1 MDDQNNN
8 MWQAQSN
15 GSAVDLGPLAWV
27 VDALRET
34 LNTVRD
40 QLLYFSQEMQDAEGG
55 HLTTSDT
62 TTLRMAGQ
70 SLHDAVG
77 VLDVVERPAAAQVV
91 RVMEN
96 CLQRFVANPELC
108 TPEAIQALNQAGM
121 AVLDYLTHVLK
132 GGPDHSVG
140 LFPVYRKVAQ
150 LAGMERI
157 HPADL
162 WHHDWQWL
170 EVQEAPSALAQ
181 TGATSAS
188 AFLMGVLKVFQSQA
202 QQGVEDLE
210 RQAHR
215 VWAQSKTHEVRV
227 FWQLVTGFLQTLAV
241 QAVAF
246 DEYVKRQISRIAVQY
261 DLTQQGKIAINE
273 ITERLAQDMLYF
285 IALGQTSRQATGPM
299 PVAQAVAQ
307 RYGLNAVPVSGYDKL
322 LYGRV
327 DPAIRQELQR
337 EVATF
342 KELWADI
349 SAGDVRKLDALR
361 THLAPL
367 AAKMQTLWPDA
378 EAFAS
383 VLQEVVANVQQTG
396 QAPHPDVAMEVAT
409 SVLFL
414 EAALGSSQSDEAQF
428 NERAKLLAKRLQA
441 VQAGQPLEPLA
452 DWMEAL
458 YAQLNDKDSVARA
471 VSESRTT
478 LAEIEQD
485 LDDFFRHPQK
495 LEQARASVN
504 KLSKIIG
511 VLTMLDCEEASH
523 AVAAMVRQVQ
533 QLVDTSEKTGS
544 IDDPGSE
551 ADVLRLGNSLSAL
564 SFMLDMIG
572 YQPERARQLFRF
584 DEQQQELVHV
594 KTTLP
599 AASPSASPAMA
610 AMQPEAFKPESSP
623 AVVAASEQ
631 GKVDSFDRQM
641 AVPTAFAVA
650 APEAIPGTSFQ
661 KKTDNATSAAHESRS
676 EIAAEQD
683 DGIHDA
689 LIEDDELREIFL
701 EEAEEVIIN
710 ALITVDDL
718 QADMGDAAKLTNL
731 RRAFHTLKGSGR
743 MVGLASFGEAAWE
756 MERTLN
762 GWLADAKPATQP
774 LLQLANN
781 ALDVLGQWR
790 LAIANNQRAPWHHAA
805 FRQSATQMRE
815 QGVYLPIAQTAL
827 VPTPTHGDAAAV
839 AVTVTADAAETK
851 DAQPLP
857 ADLDDIWGMNVT
869 APKADAVGQQN
880 ESKRSESKQTE
891 QLPTAVPESPAVQD
905 LQPVGTVAETAE
917 EHASPIEHASS
928 QDQVASTEDIE
939 QVFKPSEITSE
950 EPAAG
955 QTEDEQHDIL
965 LNTLFAPDSAP
976 ATVSEPDVAADDAK
990 TSDLEALSHAWDS
1003 RFGELNQAMAEMGA
1017 IDALPTDD
1025 ALVKDALD
1033 AGAPAAVTEEA
1044 HLASSLAQDTEE
1056 QQAVTVFPAEEMEPP
1071 QWAHVAEP
1079 APTAAETVFDE
1090 ELLFAPEDDGVFDA
1104 SSVPTPASVMQH
1116 GVAGGVAEQ
1125 PTAQAEM
1132 EGAAETVAVPFEQVL
1147 PSMAATSGQAKE
1159 QGTAA
1164 GMEAA
1169 ATLSESVQPLQEAS
1183 HAEEMPGVVGI
1194 VSEEQSPHGEA
1205 AEQQTAAFAQP
1216 PQPPVFAEPADVVFA
1231 EQVPS
1236 FTPVSESDASVAPP
1250 TAAEVSPAV
1259 AGMMVNVEQQM
1270 LVLQDMV
1277 EGLPEEEIKRVGELS
1292 IPLALFNAY
1301 LNEADAWSRTLTQEL
1316 SEWVLDCTQPVP
1328 ESCAHLAHSLAGS
1341 SAAVGMAGLASIARG
1356 MEHAIDHLRNRT
1368 AKAEEAQ
1375 LLFHASEVL
1384 RQELHQFAAG
1394 VGRSLDM
1401 GLLVQLG
1408 AIVDNAPLSAV
1419 MQQQTAPFPVP
1430 TVSLAEAEK
1439 KIVQTAASI
1448 TEDTS
1453 EAVLPSAQQR
1463 EEHSVSAEG
1472 AVTEDGS
1479 ALFAAEPAFSSNE
1492 PEAGIVDAAVQEPA
1506 TLAPSADRN
1515 AEHSALPA
1523 GQQNAPS
1530 QLQDH
1535 LDPELFEIFRE
1546 EAETLMTQLSA
1557 AMRQWA
1563 ARPDNEG
1570 ARQEIMRLLHTF
1582 KGGARLAGAM
1592 RLGEMAHE
1600 MESAIGGWQHG
1611 AWSAQDIEP
1620 LQAMLDEMSQH
1631 FTELLQGGDS
1641 TSTTAAPVA
1650 AATPHKEQTQVAGSV
1665 ADVDNKT
1672 EAKPPEEHPAKSTL
1686 PNKKPGAAG
1695 AVAMPVATHVAV
1707 PQKSL
1712 QQVRVRANVLDHM
1725 LGQTGEIMTS
1735 RGRLESEVEQMR
1747 LAVHDMD
1754 DSLARLRTQLRDME
1768 LQAETQMQS
1777 RLSQASA
1784 SGASFDPL
1792 EFDRFTRVQELTR
1805 MMAESVNDVASV
1817 QRSMAR
1823 AVQSTEDSLL
1833 AQSRHTKELQGDLL
1847 RARMVEFDSLSER
1860 LYRLV
1865 RQASREVNKQVK
1877 LDIVGGNIEM
1887 DRTVVERIV
1896 PVFEHLLRNA
1906 IVHGIEDAQ
1915 QRSQAGKNPFGQIGI
1930 HLRQE
1935 GNDVYISVHDDGK
1948 GLDTARI
1955 RDKAVAQGL
1964 LTKGALISEEE
1975 AAQLIFQSGLST
1987 ADQVTS
1993 LAGRGV
1999 GMDVVRAEI
2008 TALGG
2013 HIEVKTRA
2021 QQGTEFLMVLPLTT
2035 AITQVVVLRVG
2046 ERQLGVPSY
2055 LVETVQRA
2063 TAKEI
2068 ELAYNMQ
2075 TYTVGEESLPF
2086 YWGGAMIAASHRS
2099 EDLAAK
2105 RQVVVVVRSA
2115 AQRLVMHVDAVEGTH
2130 EVVVK
2135 NLGPQ
2140 LERMPGLSG
2149 ITVLPS
2155 GKVLFIYN
2163 PVALAAVYGA
2173 QIRSFS
2179 KDWADP
2185 SILGEGIY
2193 ELGRADALAE
2203 PEKPLI
2209 MVVDD
2214 SITVRRV
2221 TERLLKREGYR
2232 VVLAADGMAALR
2244 ELAAE
2249 KPALIL
2255 SDIEMPQMDGFDL
2268 LRNIRNDQGL
2278 QDLPVVMITSRTA
2291 DKHRAHAEQLGATG
2305 YLGKPYQEEQLLE
2318 LIHQYARAG
2327 K

>member
-1 MDDQNNN
+1 M
-8 MWQAQSN
+8 
-15 GSAVDLGPLAWV
+15 
-27 VDALRET
+27 
-34 LNTVRD
+34 
-40 QLLYFSQEMQDAEGG
+40 
-55 HLTTSDT
+55 
-62 TTLRMAGQ
+62 
-70 SLHDAVG
+70 
-77 VLDVVERPAAAQVV
+77 
-91 RVMEN
+91 
-96 CLQRFVANPELC
+96 
-108 TPEAIQALNQAGM
+108 
-121 AVLDYLTHVLK
+121 
-132 GGPDHSVG
+132 
-140 LFPVYRKVAQ
+140 
-150 LAGMERI
+150 
-157 HPADL
+157 
-162 WHHDWQWL
+162 
-170 EVQEAPSALAQ
+170 
-181 TGATSAS
+181 
-188 AFLMGVLKVFQSQA
+188 
-202 QQGVEDLE
+202 
-210 RQAHR
+210 
-215 VWAQSKTHEVRV
+215 
-227 FWQLVTGFLQTLAV
+227 
-241 QAVAF
+241 
-246 DEYVKRQISRIAVQY
+246 
-261 DLTQQGKIAINE
+261 
-273 ITERLAQDMLYF
+273 
-285 IALGQTSRQATGPM
+285 
-299 PVAQAVAQ
+299 
-307 RYGLNAVPVSGYDKL
+307 
-322 LYGRV
+322 
-327 DPAIRQELQR
+327 
-337 EVATF
+337 
-342 KELWADI
+342 
-349 SAGDVRKLDALR
+349 
-361 THLAPL
+361 
-367 AAKMQTLWPDA
+367 
-378 EAFAS
+378 
-383 VLQEVVANVQQTG
+383 
-396 QAPHPDVAMEVAT
+396 
-409 SVLFL
+409 
-414 EAALGSSQSDEAQF
+414 
-428 NERAKLLAKRLQA
+428 
-441 VQAGQPLEPLA
+441 
-452 DWMEAL
+452 
-458 YAQLNDKDSVARA
+458 
-471 VSESRTT
+471 
-478 LAEIEQD
+478 
-485 LDDFFRHPQK
+485 
-495 LEQARASVN
+495 
-504 KLSKIIG
+504 
-511 VLTMLDCEEASH
+511 
-523 AVAAMVRQVQ
+523 
-533 QLVDTSEKTGS
+533 
-544 IDDPGSE
+544 
-551 ADVLRLGNSLSAL
+551 
-564 SFMLDMIG
+564 
-572 YQPERARQLFRF
+572 
-584 DEQQQELVHV
+584 
-594 KTTLP
+594 
-599 AASPSASPAMA
+599 
-610 AMQPEAFKPESSP
+610 
-623 AVVAASEQ
+623 
-631 GKVDSFDRQM
+631 
-641 AVPTAFAVA
+641 
-650 APEAIPGTSFQ
+650 
-661 KKTDNATSAAHESRS
+661 
-676 EIAAEQD
+676 
-683 DGIHDA
+683 
-689 LIEDDELREIFL
+689 
-701 EEAEEVIIN
+701 
-710 ALITVDDL
+710 
-718 QADMGDAAKLTNL
+718 
-731 RRAFHTLKGSGR
+731 
-743 MVGLASFGEAAWE
+743 
-756 MERTLN
+756 
-762 GWLADAKPATQP
+762 
-774 LLQLANN
+774 
-781 ALDVLGQWR
+781 
-790 LAIANNQRAPWHHAA
+790 
-805 FRQSATQMRE
+805 
-815 QGVYLPIAQTAL
+815 
-827 VPTPTHGDAAAV
+827 
-839 AVTVTADAAETK
+839 
-851 DAQPLP
+851 
-857 ADLDDIWGMNVT
+857 
-869 APKADAVGQQN
+869 
-880 ESKRSESKQTE
+880 
-891 QLPTAVPESPAVQD
+891 
-905 LQPVGTVAETAE
+905 
-917 EHASPIEHASS
+917 
-928 QDQVASTEDIE
+928 
-939 QVFKPSEITSE
+939 
-950 EPAAG
+950 
-955 QTEDEQHDIL
+955 
-965 LNTLFAPDSAP
+965 
-976 ATVSEPDVAADDAK
+976 
-990 TSDLEALSHAWDS
+990 
-1003 RFGELNQAMAEMGA
+1003 
-1017 IDALPTDD
+1017 
-1025 ALVKDALD
+1025 
-1033 AGAPAAVTEEA
+1033 
-1044 HLASSLAQDTEE
+1044 
-1056 QQAVTVFPAEEMEPP
+1056 
-1071 QWAHVAEP
+1071 
-1079 APTAAETVFDE
+1079 
-1090 ELLFAPEDDGVFDA
+1090 
-1104 SSVPTPASVMQH
+1104 
-1116 GVAGGVAEQ
+1116 
-1125 PTAQAEM
+1125 
-1132 EGAAETVAVPFEQVL
+1132 
-1147 PSMAATSGQAKE
+1147 
-1159 QGTAA
+1159 
-1164 GMEAA
+1164 
-1169 ATLSESVQPLQEAS
+1169 
-1183 HAEEMPGVVGI
+1183 
-1194 VSEEQSPHGEA
+1194 
-1205 AEQQTAAFAQP
+1205 
-1216 PQPPVFAEPADVVFA
+1216 
-1231 EQVPS
+1231 
-1236 FTPVSESDASVAPP
+1236 
-1250 TAAEVSPAV
+1250 
-1259 AGMMVNVEQQM
+1259 
-1270 LVLQDMV
+1270 
-1277 EGLPEEEIKRVGELS
+1277 
-1292 IPLALFNAY
+1292 
-1301 LNEADAWSRTLTQEL
+1301 
-1316 SEWVLDCTQPVP
+1316 
-1328 ESCAHLAHSLAGS
+1328 
-1341 SAAVGMAGLASIARG
+1341 
-1356 MEHAIDHLRNRT
+1356 
-1368 AKAEEAQ
+1368 
-1375 LLFHASEVL
+1375 
-1384 RQELHQFAAG
+1384 
-1394 VGRSLDM
+1394 
-1401 GLLVQLG
+1401 
-1408 AIVDNAPLSAV
+1408 
-1419 MQQQTAPFPVP
+1419 
-1430 TVSLAEAEK
+1430 
-1439 KIVQTAASI
+1439 
-1448 TEDTS
+1448 
-1453 EAVLPSAQQR
+1453 PSAQQR
-1463 EEHSVSAEG
+1463 AEHSVSVEG

-1479 ALFAAEPAFSSNE
+1479 ALFAAEPTFSNNE

-1506 TLAPSADRN
+1506 TLAPSADSN
-1515 AEHSALPA
+1515 AVHPALPA

-1592 RLGEMAHE
+1592 HLGEMAHE

-1620 LQAMLDEMSQH
+1620 LQAMLDEVSQH

-1641 TSTTAAPVA
+1641 TPATAAPVA
-1650 AATPHKEQTQVAGSV
+1650 AATPQKEQTQVAGFV
-1665 ADVDNKT
+1665 ADADNKT
-1672 EAKPPEEHPAKSTL
+1672 EAKPEEHLAKSTL
-1686 PNKKPGAAG
+1686 PNTKPGAAG
-1695 AVAMPVATHVAV
+1695 TVAMPVATHVVV

-1833 AQSRHTKELQGDLL
+1833 AQSRHTKELQDDLL

-1955 RDKAVAQGL
+1955 RDKAVTQGL

-1975 AAQLIFQSGLST
+1975 AVQLIFQSGLST

-2013 HIEVKTRA
+2013 HIEVKTRT

-2086 YWGGAMIAASHRS
+2086 YWGGGMIAASHRS
-2099 EDLAAK
+2099 EDMAAK

-2155 GKVLFIYN
+2155 GRVLFIYN

>member
-132 GGPDHSVG
+132 GGPDYSVG

-150 LAGMERI
+150 LAGRERI

-181 TGATSAS
+181 PGATSAS

-215 VWAQSKTHEVRV
+215 VWVQSKTHEVRV
-227 FWQLVTGFLQTLAV
+227 FWQLVTGLLQTLAV

-285 IALGQTSRQATGPM
+285 IALGQTNRQATGPM
-299 PVAQAVAQ
+299 PVAQAVAR

-322 LYGRV
+322 LYGKV

-361 THLAPL
+361 THLEPL

-383 VLQEVVANVQQTG
+383 VLQEVVAHVQQTG

-414 EAALGSSQSDEAQF
+414 EAALGSSQGDEAQF

-452 DWMEAL
+452 DWTEAL

-471 VSESRTT
+471 VGESRTT

-495 LEQARASVN
+495 LEQARESVN
-504 KLSKIIG
+504 NLSKIIG
-511 VLTMLDCEEASH
+511 VLAMLDCEEASR
-523 AVAAMVRQVQ
+523 AVAVMVKQVQ

-572 YQPERARQLFRF
+572 YQPERARQLFHF

-599 AASPSASPAMA
+599 AASPSALPAMA

-631 GKVDSFDRQM
+631 GAADSFDRQM

-650 APEAIPGTSFQ
+650 APETVPNTSFQ
-661 KKTDNATSAAHESRS
+661 KKTDNVTVAAHETRS
-676 EIAAEQD
+676 ETAAEQD

-762 GWLADAKPATQP
+762 GWLSDAKPATQP

-790 LAIANNQRAPWHHAA
+790 LAIANKQRAPWHHAA

-827 VPTPTHGDAAAV
+827 VPTPAHGDSV
-839 AVTVTADAAETK
+839 AVPVAADAAETK
-851 DAQPLP
+851 DAQPLA

-880 ESKRSESKQTE
+880 ESKHSESKQNE

-917 EHASPIEHASS
+917 EHASS
-928 QDQVASTEDIE
+928 QDQAAYTEDIE

-1025 ALVKDALD
+1025 APVKDALD

-1056 QQAVTVFPAEEMEPP
+1056 QQAVTVFPVEEMEPP

-1116 GVAGGVAEQ
+1116 GVASGVAEQ
-1125 PTAQAEM
+1125 PTAQADMGETA
-1132 EGAAETVAVPFEQVL
+1132 EAIAAPFEQIQ
-1147 PSMAATSGQAKE
+1147 PSMAATSGQAEE
-1159 QGTAA
+1159 QGTEA

-1169 ATLSESVQPLQEAS
+1169 ATLSENTQPLQEAS
-1183 HAEEMPGVVGI
+1183 HAEEMPDVVGI
-1194 VSEEQSPHGEA
+1194 ATEEQSPHGETV
-1205 AEQQTAAFAQP
+1205 EQQIAAFAQP

-1236 FTPVSESDASVAPP
+1236 STPVLASDTAVVPS

-1259 AGMMVNVEQQM
+1259 AGMMVNVEQQK

-1301 LNEADAWSRTLTQEL
+1301 LNEADTWSRTLTQEL

-1375 LLFHASEVL
+1375 LLFQASEVL

-1408 AIVDNAPLSAV
+1408 AIVDNVPLGAV
-1419 MQQQTAPFPVP
+1419 MQQQTAPFSVP

-1448 TEDTS
+1448 TENTS

-1463 EEHSVSAEG
+1463 AEHSVSVEG

-1479 ALFAAEPAFSSNE
+1479 ALFAAEPTFSNNE

-1506 TLAPSADRN
+1506 TLAPSADSN
-1515 AEHSALPA
+1515 AVHPALPA

-1592 RLGEMAHE
+1592 HLGEMAHE

-1620 LQAMLDEMSQH
+1620 LQAMLDEVSQH

-1641 TSTTAAPVA
+1641 TPATAAPVA
-1650 AATPHKEQTQVAGSV
+1650 AATPQKEQTQVAGFV
-1665 ADVDNKT
+1665 ADADNKT
-1672 EAKPPEEHPAKSTL
+1672 EAKPEEHLAKSTL
-1686 PNKKPGAAG
+1686 PNTKPGAAG
-1695 AVAMPVATHVAV
+1695 TVAMPVATHVVV

-1833 AQSRHTKELQGDLL
+1833 AQSRHTKELQDDLL

-1955 RDKAVAQGL
+1955 RDKAVTQGL

-1975 AAQLIFQSGLST
+1975 AVQLIFQSGLST

-2013 HIEVKTRA
+2013 HIEVKTRT

-2086 YWGGAMIAASHRS
+2086 YWGGGMIAASHRS
-2099 EDLAAK
+2099 EDMAAK

-2155 GKVLFIYN
+2155 GRVLFIYN